1 MRKRDIIICLTALAA
16 GTALLVGAGNQLD
29 YINSQR
35 KQMNLVRNEPLENAP
50 PALAFAT
57 VAMGAFRGLI
67 VDTLWIRAE
76 RLKEKGQFFDA
87 KQIADWIVTLQPR
100 FDQVWSFQAWN
111 MAYNISVA
119 IPASEPEQRW
129 RWVKNGYELLRDK
142 GIPLNPANIN
152 LYRELSL
159 IFQHKIGG
167 ITDDANRYYKLQLAL
182 AMAPL
187 LGEANE
193 KYFDELAA
201 APENLDQILA
211 DANVVEFVNDLK
223 AADETFADNE
233 KIASNYLALR
243 QEPKKFKPEAFEV
256 IDNYRGTDTLE
267 KFDIFAR
274 AWQLRNVWKLEPQ
287 LMRQINETYGP
298 VEFSDPNHHLP
309 LDWRHPDTHAIYWAV
324 KGLQMEQQGELS
336 FGEMNTDRIISSSL
350 QNLYRYGRIFI
361 YDIPPSEQ
369 IEYETRPD
377 RRPLFTK
384 AIYLRP
390 DLRMFDSY
398 DKTQLAIIKK
408 YQTQEIDVSDTYQTA
423 HKNFLKNAVLS
434 FYQAGHEQQARKI
447 YKELQKL
454 YPVEETKVEFTVYLR
469 NRLREEVQD
478 LGIEDAREIIYG
490 MLREAYF
497 YFAMRQDDEAYH
509 REKIATEVYNQYEI
523 LFKDET
529 HRIGLPPL
537 SRMKYLSI
545 TDFLSDSAYPE
556 SLRRSLIAR
565 IRLERPELAQQLE
578 NEQKKFFEEQQ
589 NQQQTNQP

>member
-1 MRKRDIIICLTALAA
+1 MRKRDIIICLTALAV

-67 VDTLWIRAE
+67 VDMLWIRAE

-111 MAYNISVA
+111 MAYNISVT

-142 GIPLNPANIN
+142 GIPLNPTDIV
-152 LYRELSL
+152 LYRELAL

-167 ITDDANRYYKLQLAL
+167 ITDDANRYYKL
-182 AMAPL
+182 L
-187 LGEANE
+187 LGEADD
-193 KYFDELAA
+193 KYFDELAS

-211 DANVVEFVNDLK
+211 DANVAEFVNDLK
-223 AADETFADNE
+223 AADETFADDE
-233 KIASNYLALR
+233 KIIGNYLALR
-243 QEPKKFKPEAFEV
+243 QEPKKFKPQAFDV

-267 KFDIFAR
+267 KFDIFAK

-287 LMRQINETYGP
+287 LMRQINKTYGP

-309 LDWRHPDTHAIYWAV
+309 LDWRHPDSHCIYWAV
-324 KGLQMEQQGELS
+324 KGLQMWKQSELTI
-336 FGEMNTDRIISSSL
+336 GEMNTDRIISSSL

-369 IEYETRPD
+369 IDYETRPD
-377 RRPLFTK
+377 RRPSMVK

-398 DKTQLAIIKK
+398 DKTQLALIKK
-408 YQTQEIDVSDTYQTA
+408 YQSQDTDVSDTYQTA

-434 FYQAGHEQQARKI
+434 FYQAGHEQQARRI

-454 YPVEETKVEFTVYLR
+454 YPVEETKAEFTVYLR
-469 NRLREEVQD
+469 NRLREEVQN
-478 LGIEDAREIIYG
+478 LSIEDAREIIYG

-497 YFAMRQDDEAYH
+497 YFAIRQDDEAYH
-509 REKIATEVYNQYEI
+509 REKIATEVYNQYST
-523 LFKDET
+523 LFKGEEQ
-529 HRIGLPPL
+529 RLGLPPL
-537 SRMKYLSI
+537 SRMKYLAIS
-545 TDFLSDSAYPE
+545 DFLADSAYPE
-556 SLRRSLIAR
+556 SLKRSLIAR
-565 IRLERPELAQQLE
+565 IQLERPELYKELE
-578 NEQKKFFEEQQ
+578 NEQNKFSEEQQ
-589 NQQQTNQP
+589 NQQQTKRP